1 MKKIQLGFI
10 TYFIFI
16 GFFANAQ
23 INESEK
29 LLLQAEEILLYNPQ
43 ESNKIADYLLK
54 QSNSDDKKSEAYYIR
69 SFSHFIMGNLD
80 QSLSDAY
87 AAKNLGDKNS
97 EIQQNSQ
104 QLINEILRI
113 LELNVKHFSFA
124 DPKRPTQLESI
135 SNHYHKGLE
144 FISTNQLD
152 KAEREAKALL
162 SKSDVLDFRKALGY
176 LLMSEIQFEQ
186 KQHDSALI
194 YGQKVQEFAEF
205 TQNPFF
211 EYESS
216 LQLAKNYLALNQMEE
231 YQIQSQIL
239 KETSIRIQK
248 IETHAANVAHQLFV
262 QDLEENQRK
271 SEQKLK
277 YWMGLILAMILIAMV
292 VYAVFYIRYR
302 SKKKTYTL
310 LANYLQKQENQLLE
324 QENIS
329 EMDFEQE
336 VELEPLVMEEAS
348 KPKPI
353 QILKESETQILQGL
367 RKFEASQKFTN
378 KDMSLSVLAGQLN
391 TNTKYLSEIIN
402 RQKNKNFSSYIN
414 ELRIKYITEKLRND
428 PNYLNYKVSYLA
440 EECGFS
446 SHSTFTTVFKS
457 VVGVSPAIFIEL
469 IKEDNQNQLVKK
481 LEHV

>member
-29 LLLQAEEILLYNPQ
+29 LLVQAEEVLLYNPQ

-135 SNHYHKGLE
+135 SNHYHKGLDD
-144 FISTNQLD
+144 ISKNQLD

-176 LLMSEIQFEQ
+176 LILSEIQFEQ

-194 YGQKVQEFAEF
+194 YGQKVQEFAQF
-205 TQNPFF
+205 SQNPFF

-277 YWMGLILAMILIAMV
+277 YWMGLILTMILIAMV

-310 LANYLQKQENQLLE
+310 LANYLKKQENQLLE
-324 QENIS
+324 QENVL
-329 EMDFEQE
+329 ELETEEE
-336 VELEPLVMEEAS
+336 VEDSLEIEETS

-353 QILKESETQILQGL
+353 QILKESEKQILQGL
-367 RKFEASQKFTN
+367 RKFEASQKYTN